1 MSTERLERRLAA
13 VLAADVAG
21 YSRLMGSDELGTLV
35 DLKTIRRDLVDPAIA
50 AHNGR
55 IVKTTGDG
63 MLVEFASAVD
73 AVTCAM
79 VVQDQ
84 MAGRKGPSQ
93 DITFRIGIN
102 IGDIIIESGDI
113 FGEGVNIAAR
123 VENECEPGGVC
134 LSDDAYRQVRGKTTF
149 AFDDLGERSLK
160 NIDRPVRIYSVRS
173 AVVSLATGV
182 GPPTEPKKPLLL
194 PDRPSIAVLP
204 FSNMSG
210 DPEHEYFADGMV
222 EDIITALSHF
232 KSLFVIAR
240 NSSFTYKGRAVDIK
254 LVGRELGVRYVLEGS
269 VRKAGGRMRITGQLI
284 DAVTGAH
291 LWADKIDG
299 ALQDVFDLQD
309 EVTTRVVGAIEPSI
323 TRAEITRAQVKST
336 FSLDAYDLYLR
347 ALAAHYSQARADID
361 KAVLL
366 LEEALRLDASYAWV
380 KAFAAYIHCLRIG
393 QGWGTPED
401 REKATRFAR
410 EALLSGSDEPKT
422 IAFAAHAIAW
432 LAGEHDIALAAI
444 GRALHSNPNSFD
456 VLIRSGW
463 LHAWT
468 ADFDLA
474 VEHFL
479 RCLRLNP
486 IDPLLGY
493 AYCGLA
499 FVHNLKGAYEQG
511 AEYARLTAHNMPG
524 WMFGWIHLAVSSA
537 YIGNIPEARA
547 AVGRILELTPSF
559 SVRQYRAIS
568 SSKYDWM
575 LEKVA
580 NGLRLAGLPE

>member
-1 MSTERLERRLAA
+1 MGTDRVERRLAA

-21 YSRLMGSDELGTLV
+21 YSRLMGSDELGTLAALRSV
-35 DLKTIRRDLVDPAIA
+35 RRDLVDPAIA
-50 AHNGR
+50 THNGR

-84 MAGRKGPSQ
+84 MAGREGASQ

-102 IGDIIIESGDI
+102 VGDIIIESGDL
-113 FGEGVNIAAR
+113 FGDGVNIAAR
-123 VENECEPGGVC
+123 VENECEPGGVF

-149 AFDDLGERSLK
+149 AFDDLGERPLK

-173 AVVSLATGV
+173 AVASPAARV
-182 GPPTEPKKPLLL
+182 GPPTEPEKPLLL

-210 DPEHEYFADGMV
+210 DPEQEYFADGMV
-222 EDIITALSHF
+222 EDIITALSRF

-254 LVGRELGVRYVLEGS
+254 QVGRELGVRYVLEGS

-284 DAVTGAH
+284 DAVNGAH

-299 ALQDVFDLQD
+299 ALEDVFDLQD

-336 FSLDAYDLYLR
+336 LCLDAYDLYLK
-347 ALAAHYSQARADID
+347 ALAAHYSQSRPDID
-361 KAVLL
+361 KALQL
-366 LEEALRLDASYAWV
+366 LEEALGLDASYAWL

-393 QGWGTPED
+393 QGWGAPGD
-401 REKATRFAR
+401 REQATLFAR

-432 LAGEHDIALAAI
+432 LAKEHDIALAAI

-468 ADFDLA
+468 ADFDPA
-474 VEHFL
+474 VEQFL
-479 RCLRLNP
+479 RCVRLNP

-524 WMFGWIHLAVSSA
+524 WMFGWIHLAISSA
-537 YIGNIPEARA
+537 YIGDVQEARA
-547 AVGRILELTPSF
+547 AVGRMLELTPSF
-559 SVRQYRAIS
+559 SVKQYRVIS
-568 SSKYDWM
+568 SSKHDWM
-575 LEKVA
+575 LEKA
-580 NGLRLAGLPE
+580 AHGLRLAGLPE

>member
-1 MSTERLERRLAA
+1 MNTERLERRLAA

-35 DLKTIRRDLVDPAIA
+35 DLKAIRHDLVDPAIA

-79 VVQDQ
+79 VVQGQ
-84 MAGRKGPSQ
+84 MAGRTSAM

-113 FGEGVNIAAR
+113 FGDGVNIAAR

-173 AVVSLATGV
+173 AVVSLATGA

-210 DPEHEYFADGMV
+210 DPEQEYFADGMV

-299 ALQDVFDLQD
+299 ALDDVFDLQD

-347 ALAAHYSQARADID
+347 ALAAHYSQTRADID

-380 KAFAAYIHCLRIG
+380 KAFASYIHCLRIG

-432 LAGEHDIALAAI
+432 LANEHDIALAAI

-474 VEHFL
+474 AEHFL

-511 AEYARLTAHNMPG
+511 AEYARLTVHNMPG
-524 WMFGWIHLAVSSA
+524 WMFGWIHLAISSA
-537 YIGNIPEARA
+537 YIGTLQDARA
-547 AVGRILELTPSF
+547 AVGRILELNPSF
-559 SVRQYRAIS
+559 SVKQYRAIS

-575 LEKVA
+575 LEKA
-580 NGLRLAGLPE
+580 AHGLRLAGLPE

>member
-1 MSTERLERRLAA
+1 MGTERVERRLAA

-21 YSRLMGSDELGTLV
+21 YSRLMGSDELGTLAALRTV
-35 DLKTIRRDLVDPAIA
+35 RRDLVDPAIA
-50 AHNGR
+50 THNGR

-79 VVQDQ
+79 VVQGQ
-84 MAGRKGPSQ
+84 MAGREGASQ

-102 IGDIIIESGDI
+102 VGDIIIESADI
-113 FGEGVNIAAR
+113 FGDGVNIAAR
-123 VENECEPGGVC
+123 VENECEPGGVF

-173 AVVSLATGV
+173 AVASPAASV

-210 DPEHEYFADGMV
+210 DPEQEYFADGMV
-222 EDIITALSHF
+222 EDIITALSRF

-240 NSSFTYKGRAVDIK
+240 NSSFTYKGNAVDIK
-254 LVGRELGVRYVLEGS
+254 QVGRELGVRYVLEGS

-284 DAVTGAH
+284 EAVTGAH

-299 ALQDVFDLQD
+299 ALEDVFDLQD

-347 ALAAHYSQARADID
+347 ALAAHYSQTRADID
-361 KAVLL
+361 KALLL

-380 KAFAAYIHCLRIG
+380 KAFAAYIHCIKIS
-393 QGWGTPED
+393 QGWGTTED
-401 REKATRFAR
+401 KEKATRFAR

-422 IAFAAHAIAW
+422 MAFAAHAMAW

-444 GRALHSNPNSFD
+444 GRSLHSNPNSFD

-463 LHAWT
+463 VHAWT
-468 ADFDLA
+468 ADFDPA

-479 RCLRLNP
+479 RCVRLNP

-499 FVHNLKGAYEQG
+499 FVHNLTGAYEQG

-524 WMFGWIHLAVSSA
+524 WMFGWVHLAISSA
-537 YIGNIPEARA
+537 YIGNIHEAKA
-547 AVGRILELTPSF
+547 AVGRMLELTPSF
-559 SVRQYRAIS
+559 SVKQYCVIS
-568 SSKYDWM
+568 SSKHDWM
-575 LEKVA
+575 LEKA
-580 NGLRLAGLPE
+580 AHGLRLAGLPE